1 MSGKGSIPP
10 AELVT
15 LPQAARRAGVGVRQL
30 RRACKAGGLQLY
42 QVGGW
47 PRVRWREVLGW
58 IETCRVSTTPHAER
72 VVAQR
77 LQHEADTAGRAAGR

>member
-1 MSGKGSIPP
+1 MGREGSIPP

-58 IETCRVSTTPHAER
+58 IEGCRVSTTPHAER

-77 LQHEADTAGRAAGR
+77 LQHEMQAGGK